1 MEGPQLPN
9 PMNSH
14 CAVEVEPGFVFIGGN
29 YYSDGE
35 KVFSFDPTKGAFE
48 SLADL
53 NQARRGHGCGV
64 VNKGD
69 S

>member
-1 MEGPQLPN
+1 MQR
-9 PMNSH
+9 H

-29 YYSDGE
+29 YNSGYE
-35 KVFSFDPTKGAFE
+35 ETAFAFDPATGAFE
-48 SLADL
+48 SLADMTL
-53 NQARRGHGCGV
+53 GRWGHGCGV